1 MRPIILATALT
12 VLAPIALAQT
22 FQPGGAANPGP
33 TGGANYYAT
42 GPATPSRSASPTQ
55 KIAEHQT
62 SPKHVR
68 RCRAGRYGLIQRTV
82 SDLGA
87 Q

>member
-1 MRPIILATALT
+1 MRPIILATALM

-22 FQPGGAANPGP
+22 FPPGGAANPGP

-42 GPATPSRSASPTQ
+42 GPATPSRSAMNSQPDPENCGTPD
-55 KIAEHQT
+55 E
-62 SPKHVR
+62 PKTCPPMPR
-68 RCRAGRYGLIQRTV
+68 RPLRTYPENR
-82 SDLGA
+82 